1 MTYTPTFEPGEYRC
15 PTTHYRI
22 EIDGR
27 KILYAYIRKN
37 ACTAFKM
44 MINRD
49 LHPAYVAN
57 AALGREP
64 KDRYNINGNMRYFA
78 VTPKA
83 LAADP
88 VYDASVFVHRDPV
101 ARFVSVYTNKFIDVS
116 GADDI
121 RRNYEALTGLSFE
134 QATFDDFMRY
144 AGNDFAKLDCH
155 LWPQKA
161 HLWPIVYTAPVA
173 IGDLEAG
180 MAALIGPEA
189 AHTWFG
195 RKINASRTGEGP
207 SDRILT
213 DVPAADLRRLQAEG
227 AVITAEAFV
236 TDAVRAFVAE
246 KYASDYAMLAA
257 CRADLRTAA

>member
-1 MTYTPTFEPGEYRC
+1 MTYLPTFEPGEFRC

-22 EIDGR
+22 EIGGR

-44 MINRD
+44 MINRE
-49 LHPAYVAN
+49 LHPAYVDN

-88 VYDASVFVHRDPV
+88 SFDASIFVHRDPV

-121 RRNYEALTGLSFE
+121 RRNYEALTGQSFD
-134 QATFDDFMRY
+134 QASFQDFVRY
-144 AGNDFAKLDCH
+144 AAADFARLDCH

-161 HLWPIVYTAPVA
+161 HLWPMPYSAPVA
-173 IGDLEAG
+173 IANLEAG
-180 MAALIGPEA
+180 MAALIGAEA
-189 AHTWFG
+189 AHEWFG
-195 RKINASRTGEGP
+195 RKINASKAGEGP
-207 SDRILT
+207 SEAILT
-213 DVPAADLRRLQAEG
+213 DVPAADLRRLQADG
-227 AVITAEAFV
+227 AAITAGAFM
-236 TDAVRAFVAE
+236 TDAVRAFVADR
-246 KYASDYAMLAA
+246 YATDYAMLAA
-257 CRADLRTAA
+257 CQPDLRTAA